1 MKDKKEFQY
10 LDNNFYLDI
19 KNLILD
25 ARKRIYTNIK
35 YEMVFAYWQIGKMI
49 VDKQGGEDRA
59 EYGSGLIKELSQ
71 QMTPDFG
78 KGFDERNLE
87 LMRQFYRSFPNPNTV
102 CTQLSW
108 SHLRLLMRVNV
119 EKQEISI

>member
-1 MKDKKEFQY
+1 
-10 LDNNFYLDI
+10 
-19 KNLILD
+19 
-25 ARKRIYTNIK
+25 
-35 YEMVFAYWQIGKMI
+35 MVFAYWQIGKMI

-71 QMTPDFG
+71 QMTRDFG

-108 SHLRLLMRVNV
+108 SHLRLLMRVNG
-119 EKQEISI
+119 EKARNFYINESIQLNWSVRQLEREIY